1 MTRVKNGVSSRKR
14 HKKLFRST
22 KGYRG
27 KHRYSLKQAS
37 NAHAKAGQHA
47 YRHRKLRK
55 REFHQ
60 LWILRINAACRDLG
74 IKYSRFIYAMDL
86 AGISINRKMLA
97 ELAVNNPEVF
107 KQIVVKAQA
116 ILPEPGKAPDLA
128 KLKAHYEAAHKV
140 LAKAPKAP
148 KVVEPKTVVRK
159 AAATAKKAT
168 KAAKAK

>member
-1 MTRVKNGVSSRKR
+1 MTRVKHGVAARKR

-37 NAHAKAGQHA
+37 NAHAKAGVHA

-60 LWILRINAACRDLG
+60 LWILRINAACRELG
-74 IKYSRFIYAMDL
+74 IKYSRFIYGMDL
-86 AGISINRKMLA
+86 AGIKIDRRMLS

-107 KQIVVKAQA
+107 KQIVEKAKA
-116 ILPEPGKAPDLA
+116 ILPEPGKSPDLEA
-128 KLKAHYEAAHKV
+128 LKKHYEAAHKV
-140 LAKAPKAP
+140 VAKAPKAD
-148 KVVEPKTVVRK
+148 KVAMPSTVARK
-159 AAATAKKAT
+159 ASAAKK
-168 KAAKAK
+168 KSAKAE